1 MTLIKPPFVALIAND
16 KGGVGKSTFT
26 LTLVDLLILNGF
38 TVHVIQVDEQE
49 RLSTLLGTQ
58 VQRVVPHL
66 EDARRDPKALM
77 AAYAPIYH
85 ACTEAVK
92 SNSVLAVEVGANQLP
107 GLAAW
112 LKAVDLDE
120 DLRKWGLPVVAFA
133 VAPGEIEAVRKAA
146 AALGTFREVLPWAQ
160 RVLVENRYGQRTIKD
175 LAARQDTALIVRRE
189 LLPVLKG
196 TQRLMM
202 PAVEADSWA
211 ACESAGIR
219 FIKAIAMKPEELAL
233 RLGEDVANVKVMRG
247 DLARFFKAMH
257 VQLSQVFELSKGGE

>member
-1 MTLIKPPFVALIAND
+1 MTLIKPPFVGLIAND

-26 LTLVDLLILNGF
+26 LTLIDLLILNGM

-49 RLSTLLGTQ
+49 RLSTLLGAQ

-85 ACTEAVK
+85 ACAAAVK
-92 SNSVLAVEVGANQLP
+92 NTSAVAIEIGANQLL
-107 GLAAW
+107 GFAEW

-120 DLRKWGLPVVAFA
+120 DLRKWSLPVVTFA

-146 AALGTFREVLPWAQ
+146 AALETFREVLPWAH
-160 RVLVENRYGQRTIKD
+160 RVFVENRYGQRTIKD
-175 LAARQDTALIVRRE
+175 LAARQDTATIVRKE
-189 LLPVLKG
+189 LLPALKG
-196 TQRLMM
+196 AQRLMM

-219 FIKAIAMKPEELAL
+219 FIKAIAMKPDELAQ

-257 VQLSQVFELSKGGE
+257 GQLSQVFELPKGGE